1 MCNYIIFKIK
11 KEREGKIMIA
21 RKKSKI
27 MVLIL
32 TLTLLL
38 SMGGVANAAE
48 PRNIEE
54 GSTTSIT
61 INGVENIGTV
71 TAYKVI
77 DVNFDTEN
85 QQPVDPVY
93 TWDANVAAWLRN
105 PDNVNVYGSYVEII
119 ANDEEDLDDDVYVVT
134 ETFRN
139 LKNQEDGAA
148 KIKKFVDDLAS
159 AIKSGDVNVEVDSS
173 GDWTDSTDSTD
184 GSYEFKEMEMGA
196 YLILV
201 TGGVKIY
208 SPIFTNVYPSFNEEL
223 GEWELAAPEVSVT
236 AKSEIPGLVKEVD
249 DPTVAIGD
257 TVKYTLT
264 IAVPQYPDNAL
275 DKRFA
280 FGDRLPDGL
289 SLVNDSV
296 KIYAGSTEDVDNEIT
311 GYFAATEELDEGV
324 TFEYYANT
332 YDALMQAH
340 PDLTTILV
348 TYNAAVDSDAYNYK
362 DGMENTAYLE
372 YDNDPYDDTGYR
384 TITDN
389 EIVYTYAL
397 EITKRDDDGEE
408 VVYLPGAEFTLKR
421 HDPEG
426 TMKFVKESDG
436 IYHVAAQDEA
446 NTDVAVDR
454 VVSNSD
460 GIIQIKGLD
469 VGTYTL
475 TEVKAPDGYTLP
487 SNPNTTIT
495 LSEGK
500 KPDGT
505 LDSIEADGTKVI
517 KGSVGVDGTDDNQG
531 NVGIS
536 NSTSDFD
543 LPQTGGIGTVIFTV
557 AGILIMSGAVIL
569 LVTASKKKS
578 NHK

>member
-1 MCNYIIFKIK
+1 
-11 KEREGKIMIA
+11 MIA

-48 PRNIEE
+48 PRNIEAD
-54 GSTTSIT
+54 SRAAIT
-61 INGVENIGTV
+61 INGVENIGIV

-85 QQPVDPVY
+85 QQPLDPVY
-93 TWDANVAAWLRN
+93 TWDNEVGKWLG
-105 PDNVNVYGSYVEII
+105 DNGYGSYVEKID
-119 ANDEEDLDDDVYVVT
+119 NDVDDPLDDVYVVT

-139 LKNQEDGAA
+139 LRDNSAE
-148 KIKKFVDDLAS
+148 IKQFVDKLAS
-159 AIKSGDVNVEVDSS
+159 AIKIKGEEFSLDVSS
-173 GDWTDSTDSTD
+173 GNLAGSTG
-184 GSYEFKEMEMGA
+184 GSYEFGDMEMGA

-223 GEWELAAPEVSVT
+223 GENGEWELAAPEVSVT

-311 GYFAATEELDEGV
+311 GCFAATEELDEGV

-362 DGMENTAYLE
+362 DGMVNTAYLE

-384 TITDN
+384 TIEDN

-397 EITKRDDDGEE
+397 QITKTGDNSKVLE
-408 VVYLPGAEFTLKR
+408 GAEFELKR

-436 IYHVAAQDEA
+436 IYHVATQDEA
-446 NTDVAVDR
+446 NTAVER
-454 VVSNSD
+454 VVSNIG

-495 LSEGK
+495 LSEEE

-517 KGSVGVDGTDDNQG
+517 TGSVGVDGTDDNQG

>member
-1 MCNYIIFKIK
+1 
-11 KEREGKIMIA
+11 MIA

-48 PRNIEE
+48 PRNIE
-54 GSTTSIT
+54 GNSTAT
-61 INGVENIGTV
+61 IVVEGVENSGTV

-77 DVNFDTEN
+77 DVNFDTTN
-85 QQPVDPVY
+85 QQPLDPVY
-93 TWDANVAAWLRN
+93 TWDANVAAWLKGH
-105 PDNVNVYGSYVEII
+105 DTYKSYVEE
-119 ANDEEDLDDDVYVVT
+119 NGNGVT
-134 ETFRN
+134 TDFT
-139 LKNQEDGAA
+139 GAPN
-148 KIKKFVDDLAS
+148 IEQFVDDLAN
-159 AIKSGDVNVEVDSS
+159 AIKREDGISVGFSKEEPWSNN
-173 GDWTDSTDSTD
+173 TD
-184 GSYEFKEMEMGA
+184 GSYEFEGMGMGA

-201 TGGVKIY
+201 TGGVDIY
-208 SPIFTNVYPSFNEEL
+208 SPAFTNVYPSFDTDGWKL
-223 GEWELAAPEVSVT
+223 DAPVVNVSP
-236 AKSEIPGLVKEVD
+236 KSETPGLVKDVD

-257 TVKYTLT
+257 TVKYTVT
-264 IAVPQYPDNAL
+264 ITVPQYPNNAL

-280 FGDRLPDGL
+280 FGDRLPQGL
-289 SLVNDSV
+289 SFVDGSV
-296 KIYAGSTEDVDNEIT
+296 KIYAGSEGGKVIT
-311 GYFAATEELDEGV
+311 DCFSKTASLAEGV
-324 TFEYYANT
+324 TFEYYADT
-332 YDALMQAH
+332 YDELIEANEGLE
-340 PDLTTILV
+340 TIVV
-348 TYNAAVDSDAYNYK
+348 TYNATVNNTAYQHK

-372 YDNDPYDDTGYR
+372 YDNGPYDLGGYR
-384 TITDN
+384 TIEDK
-389 EIVYTYAL
+389 EKVYTYAL
-397 EITKRDDDGEE
+397 QITKTGDNSKTLE
-408 VVYLPGAEFTLKR
+408 GAEFTLT
-421 HDPEG
+421 G
-426 TMKFVKESDG
+426 TTAMRFVEESSG

-454 VVSNSD
+454 VVSNSE

-475 TEVKAPDGYTLP
+475 KEVKAPDGYTLP

-495 LSEGK
+495 LSEGET
-500 KPDGT
+500 PDGK
-505 LDSIEADGTKVI
+505 LDSIEADGVLVTDD
-517 KGSVGVDGTDDNQG
+517 SVRVDGTDDNQG

-536 NSTSDFD
+536 NSTSDFG

>member
-1 MCNYIIFKIK
+1 
-11 KEREGKIMIA
+11 MIA

-48 PRNIEE
+48 PRNIED
-54 GSTTSIT
+54 GATTSIK

-77 DVNFDTEN
+77 NVNFNTDS

-93 TWDANVAAWLRN
+93 TWDANVAAWLREH
-105 PDNVNVYGSYVEII
+105 DAYKSYVEE
-119 ANDEEDLDDDVYVVT
+119 NGNGVT
-134 ETFRN
+134 TDFT
-139 LKNQEDGAA
+139 GASD
-148 KIKKFVDDLAS
+148 IEQFVDELAS
-159 AIKSGDVNVEVDSS
+159 AIKSEEVRVSAYKS
-173 GDWTDSTDSTD
+173 GNLADSTG
-184 GSYEFKEMEMGA
+184 GSYEFEGMEMGA

-223 GEWELAAPEVSVT
+223 GENGGWELAAPEVSVT
-236 AKSEIPGLVKEVD
+236 AKSETPGLVKDVD

-257 TVKYTLT
+257 TVKYTVT
-264 IAVPQYPDNAL
+264 ITVPQYPNNAL

-280 FGDRLPDGL
+280 FGDRLPEGL
-289 SLVNDSV
+289 SLVGDSV
-296 KIYAGSTEDVDNEIT
+296 KIYAGSTEDDDNVIT
-311 GYFAATEELDEGV
+311 TYFEATEKEELDEGV
-324 TFEYYANT
+324 TFEYYAKD
-332 YDALMQAH
+332 YDNLMREH
-340 PDLTTILV
+340 PGLTTILV
-348 TYNAAVDSDAYNYK
+348 TYNAAVDSDAYDYK

-372 YDNDPYDDTGYR
+372 YDNDPYDNTGYR
-384 TITDN
+384 TIEDK
-389 EIVYTYAL
+389 EKVYTYAL

-421 HDPEG
+421 HDSEG

-446 NTDVAVDR
+446 NTAVER
-454 VVSNSD
+454 VVSNSE

-495 LSEGK
+495 LSEGE

-505 LDSIEADGTKVI
+505 LDSIKADGTKVI

>member
-1 MCNYIIFKIK
+1 
-11 KEREGKIMIA
+11 MIA

-54 GSTTSIT
+54 GSTAT
-61 INGVENIGTV
+61 IVVEGVENSGTV

-77 DVNFDTEN
+77 DVNFDTTN
-85 QQPVDPVY
+85 QQPQDPVY
-93 TWDANVAAWLRN
+93 TWDDNVAAWLRGH
-105 PDNVNVYGSYVEII
+105 DTYKSYVEK
-119 ANDEEDLDDDVYVVT
+119 NGNGVT
-134 ETFRN
+134 TDFT
-139 LKNQEDGAA
+139 GASD
-148 KIKKFVDDLAS
+148 IEQFVDDLAN
-159 AIKSGDVNVEVDSS
+159 AIKREDGISVGFSKEEPWSNN
-173 GDWTDSTDSTD
+173 TD
-184 GSYEFKEMEMGA
+184 GSYEFEGMGMGA

-201 TGGVKIY
+201 TGGVDIY
-208 SPIFTNVYPSFNEEL
+208 SPVFTNVYPSFDTD
-223 GEWELAAPEVSVT
+223 GWKLAAPRVNVSP
-236 AKSEIPGLVKEVD
+236 KSETPGLVKDVD

-257 TVKYTLT
+257 TVKYTVT
-264 IAVPQYPDNAL
+264 ITVPQYPNNAL

-280 FGDRLPDGL
+280 FGDTLPQGL
-289 SLVNDSV
+289 SFVDGSV
-296 KIYAGSTEDVDNEIT
+296 KIYAGSEDGEDIT
-311 GYFAATEELDEGV
+311 KCFTKTDPSPAGV
-324 TFEYYANT
+324 TFEYSANDLYYT
-332 YDALMQAH
+332 YIANNEGLE
-340 PDLTTILV
+340 TIVV
-348 TYNAAVDSDAYNYK
+348 TYNAAVNNTAYKHK

-384 TITDN
+384 TIEDN

-397 EITKRDDDGEE
+397 QITKTGDNGAALE
-408 VVYLPGAEFTLKR
+408 GAEFTLT
-421 HDPEG
+421 G
-426 TMKFVKESDG
+426 TTAMSFVKELDG
-436 IYHVAAQDEA
+436 IYHVAAKDEA
-446 NTDVAVDR
+446 NTAVER
-454 VVSNSD
+454 VVSNSE

-495 LSEGK
+495 LSEEE
-500 KPDGT
+500 KPDGK
-505 LDSIEADGTKVI
+505 LDSIEANGTKVI
-517 KGSVGVDGTDDNQG
+517 AGSVGVDGTDDNQG

-536 NSTSDFD
+536 NSISDFD

>member
-1 MCNYIIFKIK
+1 
-11 KEREGKIMIA
+11 MIA

-48 PRNIEE
+48 PRNIE
-54 GSTTSIT
+54 GNSTAT
-61 INGVENIGTV
+61 IVVEGVENSGTV

-77 DVNFDTEN
+77 NVNFDTDS

-93 TWDANVAAWLRN
+93 TWDANVAAWLREH
-105 PDNVNVYGSYVEII
+105 DAYKSYVEE
-119 ANDEEDLDDDVYVVT
+119 NGNGVT
-134 ETFRN
+134 TDFT
-139 LKNQEDGAA
+139 GASD
-148 KIKKFVDDLAS
+148 IEQFVDELAS
-159 AIKSGDVNVEVDSS
+159 AIKSEEVRVSAYKS
-173 GDWTDSTDSTD
+173 GNLADSTG
-184 GSYEFKEMEMGA
+184 GSYEFEGMEMGA

-223 GEWELAAPEVSVT
+223 GENGGWELAAPEVSVT

-280 FGDRLPDGL
+280 FGDRLSDGL

-324 TFEYYANT
+324 TFEYYADT

-362 DGMENTAYLE
+362 DGMVNTAYLE
-372 YDNDPYDDTGYR
+372 YDNDPYDDTDYR
-384 TITDN
+384 TIEDN

-397 EITKRDDDGEE
+397 QITKTGDNSE
-408 VVYLPGAEFTLKR
+408 VLEGAEFELKR

-446 NTDVAVDR
+446 NTAVDR
-454 VVSNSD
+454 VVSNIG

-469 VGTYTL
+469 VGSYTL

-495 LSEGK
+495 LSEGETT
-500 KPDGT
+500 DGV
-505 LDSIEADGTKVI
+505 LDSIEANGTKVI
-517 KGSVGVDGTDDNQG
+517 AGSVGVDGTDDNQG

>member
-1 MCNYIIFKIK
+1 
-11 KEREGKIMIA
+11 MIA

-85 QQPVDPVY
+85 QQPLDPVY
-93 TWDANVAAWLRN
+93 TWDNEVGKWLG
-105 PDNVNVYGSYVEII
+105 DNGYGSYVEKID
-119 ANDEEDLDDDVYVVT
+119 NDADDPLDDVYVVT

-139 LKNQEDGAA
+139 LGDNSAE
-148 KIKKFVDDLAS
+148 IKQFVDKLAS
-159 AIKSGDVNVEVDSS
+159 AIKIKGEEFSLDVSS
-173 GDWTDSTDSTD
+173 GNLAGSTG
-184 GSYEFKEMEMGA
+184 GSYEFGGMEMGA

-208 SPIFTNVYPSFNEEL
+208 SPIFTNVYPSFNGEL
-223 GEWELAAPEVSVT
+223 GENGEWELAAPEVRVT

-296 KIYAGSTEDVDNEIT
+296 KIYAGSTEDADNDIT
-311 GYFAATEELDEGV
+311 SYFAATEELDEGV

-348 TYNAAVDSDAYNYK
+348 TYNAAVDSDAYDYSKHEIENEMVY
-362 DGMENTAYLE
+362 GMVNTAYLE
-372 YDNDPYDDTGYR
+372 YNNDPYDKNDYE
-384 TITDN
+384 IMEDN

-397 EITKRDDDGEE
+397 KITKKNDAGT
-408 VVYLPGAEFTLKR
+408 VLPNAEFTLKR
-421 HDPEG
+421 HDSEG
-426 TMKFVKESDG
+426 NMNFVAESSKG
-436 IYHVAAQDEA
+436 VYHVAAQGESG
-446 NTDVAVDR
+446 AVEN
-454 VVSNSD
+454 VVSNAD
-460 GIIQIKGLD
+460 GIILIKGLD
-469 VGTYTL
+469 LGTYTL

-487 SNPNTTIT
+487 ADPDTIIT
-495 LSEGK
+495 LSEE
-500 KPDGT
+500 GT
-505 LDSIEADGTKVI
+505 LDGILEKIDAEGLVI
-517 KGSVGVDGTDDNQG
+517 KDSVAVDVTDKNQG
-531 NVGIS
+531 NVGIV
-536 NSTSDFD
+536 NRNFN

>member
-1 MCNYIIFKIK
+1 M
-11 KEREGKIMIA
+11 REH
-21 RKKSKI
+21 
-27 MVLIL
+27 
-32 TLTLLL
+32 
-38 SMGGVANAAE
+38 
-48 PRNIEE
+48 
-54 GSTTSIT
+54 
-61 INGVENIGTV
+61 
-71 TAYKVI
+71 
-77 DVNFDTEN
+77 
-85 QQPVDPVY
+85 
-93 TWDANVAAWLRN
+93 
-105 PDNVNVYGSYVEII
+105 
-119 ANDEEDLDDDVYVVT
+119 
-134 ETFRN
+134 
-139 LKNQEDGAA
+139 
-148 KIKKFVDDLAS
+148 
-159 AIKSGDVNVEVDSS
+159 
-173 GDWTDSTDSTD
+173 
-184 GSYEFKEMEMGA
+184 
-196 YLILV
+196 
-201 TGGVKIY
+201 
-208 SPIFTNVYPSFNEEL
+208 
-223 GEWELAAPEVSVT
+223 
-236 AKSEIPGLVKEVD
+236 PG
-249 DPTVAIGD
+249 
-257 TVKYTLT
+257 
-264 IAVPQYPDNAL
+264 
-275 DKRFA
+275 
-280 FGDRLPDGL
+280 
-289 SLVNDSV
+289 
-296 KIYAGSTEDVDNEIT
+296 
-311 GYFAATEELDEGV
+311 
-324 TFEYYANT
+324 
-332 YDALMQAH
+332 
-340 PDLTTILV
+340 LTTILV
-348 TYNAAVDSDAYNYK
+348 TYNAAVDSDAYDYK

-495 LSEGK
+495 LSEGE

>member
-1 MCNYIIFKIK
+1 
-11 KEREGKIMIA
+11 MIA

-54 GSTTSIT
+54 GSTAT
-61 INGVENIGTV
+61 IVVDGVENSGTV

-77 DVNFDTEN
+77 NVNFDTTN
-85 QQPVDPVY
+85 QQPQDPVY
-93 TWDANVAAWLRN
+93 TWDANVAEWLRGH
-105 PDNVNVYGSYVEII
+105 DTYKSYVEE
-119 ANDEEDLDDDVYVVT
+119 NGNGVT
-134 ETFRN
+134 TDFTDAPDIE
-139 LKNQEDGAA
+139 Q
-148 KIKKFVDDLAS
+148 FVDELAS
-159 AIKSGDVNVEVDSS
+159 AIKSDAVRVSEYKS
-173 GDWTDSTDSTD
+173 GNLADNTD
-184 GSYEFKEMEMGA
+184 GSYEFEGMEMGA

-201 TGGVKIY
+201 TEGVKIY

-236 AKSEIPGLVKEVD
+236 AKSQNPGLVKDVD

-264 IAVPQYPDNAL
+264 ITVPQYPYNAL

-280 FGDRLPDGL
+280 FGDRLPQGL
-289 SLVNDSV
+289 SFVDGSV
-296 KIYAGSTEDVDNEIT
+296 KIYAGSEDGKDIT
-311 GYFAATEELDEGV
+311 DCFTKTKPSPAGV
-324 TFEYYANT
+324 TFEYYADT
-332 YDALMQAH
+332 YDELIEANEGLE
-340 PDLTTILV
+340 TIVV
-348 TYNAAVDSDAYNYK
+348 TYNATVNNTAYQHK
-362 DGMENTAYLE
+362 DGMENIAYLE

-384 TITDN
+384 TIEDK
-389 EIVYTYAL
+389 EKVYTYAL
-397 EITKRDDDGEE
+397 QITKTGDNGAVLE
-408 VVYLPGAEFTLKR
+408 GAEFTLT
-421 HDPEG
+421 G
-426 TMKFVKESDG
+426 TTAMSFVNELDG

-446 NTDVAVDR
+446 NTAVER
-454 VVSNSD
+454 VVSNSE

-469 VGTYTL
+469 VGSYTL

-487 SNPNTTIT
+487 SNPNTAIT
-495 LSEGK
+495 LSEGDT
-500 KPDGT
+500 PDGT
-505 LDSIEADGTKVI
+505 LDSIEADGVLVTDD
-517 KGSVGVDGTDDNQG
+517 SVRVDGTDDNQG

>member
-1 MCNYIIFKIK
+1 
-11 KEREGKIMIA
+11 MIA

-48 PRNIEE
+48 PRNIEAD
-54 GSTTSIT
+54 SRAAIT
-61 INGVENIGTV
+61 INGVENIGIV

-85 QQPVDPVY
+85 QQPLDPVY
-93 TWDANVAAWLRN
+93 TWDNEVGKWLG
-105 PDNVNVYGSYVEII
+105 DNGYGSYVEKID
-119 ANDEEDLDDDVYVVT
+119 NDVDDPLDDVYVVT

-139 LKNQEDGAA
+139 LRDNSAE
-148 KIKKFVDDLAS
+148 IKQFVDKLAS
-159 AIKSGDVNVEVDSS
+159 AIKIKGEEFSLDVSS
-173 GDWTDSTDSTD
+173 GNLAGSTG
-184 GSYEFKEMEMGA
+184 GSYEFGDMEMGA

-223 GEWELAAPEVSVT
+223 GENGEWELAAPEVSVT

-324 TFEYYANT
+324 TFEYYADT

-362 DGMENTAYLE
+362 DGMVNTAYLE

-384 TITDN
+384 TIEDN

-397 EITKRDDDGEE
+397 QITKTGDNSE
-408 VVYLPGAEFTLKR
+408 VLEGAEFELKR

-436 IYHVAAQDEA
+436 IYHVATQDEA
-446 NTDVAVDR
+446 NTAVER
-454 VVSNSD
+454 VVSNIG

-469 VGTYTL
+469 VGSYTL

-495 LSEGK
+495 LSEGETT
-500 KPDGT
+500 DGT
-505 LDSIEADGTKVI
+505 LDSIIANGVLVTDD
-517 KGSVGVDGTDDNQG
+517 SVRVDGTDDNQG

-543 LPQTGGIGTVIFTV
+543 LPRTGGIGTVIFTV
-557 AGILIMSGAVIL
+557 TGILIMSGAVIL

>member
-1 MCNYIIFKIK
+1 
-11 KEREGKIMIA
+11 MIA

-48 PRNIEE
+48 PRNIE
-54 GSTTSIT
+54 GNSTAT
-61 INGVENIGTV
+61 IVVEGVENSGTV

-77 DVNFDTEN
+77 DVNFDTTN
-85 QQPVDPVY
+85 QQPLDPVY
-93 TWDANVAAWLRN
+93 TWDANVAAWLRGH
-105 PDNVNVYGSYVEII
+105 DTYKSYVEE
-119 ANDEEDLDDDVYVVT
+119 NGNGVT
-134 ETFRN
+134 TDFT
-139 LKNQEDGAA
+139 GAPN
-148 KIKKFVDDLAS
+148 IEQFVDDLAN
-159 AIKSGDVNVEVDSS
+159 AIKREDGISVGFSKEEPWSNN
-173 GDWTDSTDSTD
+173 TD
-184 GSYEFKEMEMGA
+184 GSYEFEGMGMGA

-201 TGGVKIY
+201 TGGVDIY
-208 SPIFTNVYPSFNEEL
+208 SPAFTNVYPSFNTDTKA
-223 GEWELAAPEVSVT
+223 WELAASKVDVSP
-236 AKSEIPGLVKEVD
+236 KSETPGLVKDVD

-257 TVKYTLT
+257 TVKYTVT
-264 IAVPQYPDNAL
+264 ITVPQYPNNAL

-280 FGDRLPDGL
+280 FGDRLPEGL
-289 SLVNDSV
+289 SLVGDSV
-296 KIYAGSTEDVDNEIT
+296 KIYAGSTEDADNEIT
-311 GYFAATEELDEGV
+311 TYFEATEKEELDEGV
-324 TFEYYANT
+324 TFEYYAKD
-332 YDALMQAH
+332 YDNLMREH
-340 PDLTTILV
+340 PGLTTILV
-348 TYNAAVDSDAYNYK
+348 TYNAAVDSDAYDYK

-454 VVSNSD
+454 VVSNSE

-495 LSEGK
+495 LSEGG

>member
-1 MCNYIIFKIK
+1 
-11 KEREGKIMIA
+11 MIA

-362 DGMENTAYLE
+362 DGMVNTAYLE
-372 YDNDPYDDTGYR
+372 YDNDPYDDTDYR
-384 TITDN
+384 TIEDKET
-389 EIVYTYAL
+389 VYTYAL
-397 EITKRDDDGEE
+397 QITKTGDNNKVLE
-408 VVYLPGAEFTLKR
+408 GAEFTLKR
-421 HDPEG
+421 HDSEG
-426 TMKFVKESDG
+426 TMKFVAEPSEG
-436 IYHVAAQDEA
+436 EGEGVYHVAAQNEA

-454 VVSNSD
+454 VVSNSE

-469 VGTYTL
+469 VGTYIL

-495 LSEGK
+495 LSEGETT
-500 KPDGT
+500 DGV
-505 LDSIEADGTKVI
+505 LDSIIANGVLVTDD
-517 KGSVGVDGTDDNQG
+517 SVRVDGTDDNQG

-543 LPQTGGIGTVIFTV
+543 LPRTGGIGTVIFTV

>member
-1 MCNYIIFKIK
+1 
-11 KEREGKIMIA
+11 MIA

-54 GSTTSIT
+54 GSTAT
-61 INGVENIGTV
+61 IVVDGVENSGTV

-77 DVNFDTEN
+77 NVNFDTTN
-85 QQPVDPVY
+85 QQPQDPVY
-93 TWDANVAAWLRN
+93 TWDANVAEWLRGH
-105 PDNVNVYGSYVEII
+105 DTYKSYVEK
-119 ANDEEDLDDDVYVVT
+119 NGNGVT
-134 ETFRN
+134 TDFT
-139 LKNQEDGAA
+139 GASD
-148 KIKKFVDDLAS
+148 IEQFVDDLAN
-159 AIKSGDVNVEVDSS
+159 AIKSGRVSVGISKEKTWSDN
-173 GDWTDSTDSTD
+173 TD
-184 GSYEFKEMEMGA
+184 GSYKFEGMGMGA

-201 TGGVKIY
+201 TEGVDIY
-208 SPIFTNVYPSFNEEL
+208 SPVFTNVYPSFDTD
-223 GEWELAAPEVSVT
+223 GWKLAAPRVNVSP
-236 AKSEIPGLVKEVD
+236 KSETPGLVKDVD

-257 TVKYTLT
+257 TVKYTVT
-264 IAVPQYPDNAL
+264 ITVPQYPNNAL

-280 FGDRLPDGL
+280 FGDTLPEGL
-289 SLVNDSV
+289 SLVGDSV
-296 KIYAGSTEDVDNEIT
+296 KIYAGSTEDADNEIT
-311 GYFAATEELDEGV
+311 TYFEATKKEELDEGV
-324 TFEYYANT
+324 TFEYYAKD
-332 YDALMQAH
+332 YDNLMREH
-340 PDLTTILV
+340 PGLTTILV
-348 TYNAAVDSDAYNYK
+348 TYNAAVDSDAYDYK
-362 DGMENTAYLE
+362 DGMVNTAYLE

-384 TITDN
+384 TIEDN

-397 EITKRDDDGEE
+397 EITKRNDDGEE

-426 TMKFVKESDG
+426 TMKFVEESSG
-436 IYHVAAQDEA
+436 IYHVASQDEIEDEEID
-446 NTDVAVDR
+446 TVDR
-454 VVSNSD
+454 VVSNIG

-469 VGTYTL
+469 VGSYTL
-475 TEVKAPDGYTLP
+475 TEVKAPEGYTLP

-495 LSEGK
+495 LFEGET
-500 KPDGT
+500 PDGK
-505 LDSIEADGTKVI
+505 LDKIEANGTEVI
-517 KGSVGVDGTDDNQG
+517 TGSVGVDDIDDNQG

>member
-1 MCNYIIFKIK
+1 
-11 KEREGKIMIA
+11 MIA

-77 DVNFDTEN
+77 DVRFDTTN
-85 QQPVDPVY
+85 QQPLDPVY
-93 TWDANVAAWLRN
+93 TWDNEVGKWLG
-105 PDNVNVYGSYVEII
+105 DNGYGSYVEKID
-119 ANDEEDLDDDVYVVT
+119 NDVDDPLDDVYAVT

-139 LKNQEDGAA
+139 LGDNSAE
-148 KIKKFVDDLAS
+148 IKQFVDKLAS
-159 AIKSGDVNVEVDSS
+159 AIKIKGEEFSLDVSS
-173 GDWTDSTDSTD
+173 GNLADSTG
-184 GSYEFKEMEMGA
+184 GSYEFGGMEMGA

-208 SPIFTNVYPSFNEEL
+208 SPIFTNVYPSFENS
-223 GEWELAAPEVSVT
+223 EWNLAAPDSVT
-236 AKSEIPGLVKEVD
+236 AKSQNPGLVKDVD

-257 TVKYTLT
+257 TVKYTVT
-264 IAVPQYPDNAL
+264 ITVPQYPDNAL

-280 FGDRLPDGL
+280 FGDRLPEGL
-289 SLVNDSV
+289 SLVGDSV
-296 KIYAGSTEDVDNEIT
+296 KIYAGSTEDADNEIT
-311 GYFAATEELDEGV
+311 RYFEATDELELDEGV

-362 DGMENTAYLE
+362 DGMVNTAYLE

-384 TITDN
+384 TIEDN

-397 EITKRDDDGEE
+397 QITKTGDKGAVLE
-408 VVYLPGAEFTLKR
+408 GAEFELKR

-426 TMKFVKESDG
+426 TMKFVKGLDG
-436 IYHVAAQDEA
+436 IYHVAAKDEA
-446 NTDVAVDR
+446 NTAVER
-454 VVSNSD
+454 VVSNSE

-495 LSEGK
+495 LSEEE

-505 LDSIEADGTKVI
+505 LDSIEANGTKVI
-517 KGSVGVDGTDDNQG
+517 TGSVGVDGNDDNQG

>member
-1 MCNYIIFKIK
+1 
-11 KEREGKIMIA
+11 MIA

-48 PRNIEE
+48 SRKIEN
-54 GSTTSIT
+54 GATTSIK
-61 INGVENIGTV
+61 INGVENTGTV

-77 DVNFDTEN
+77 NVNFDTN
-85 QQPVDPVY
+85 SQQPVDPVY
-93 TWDANVAAWLRN
+93 TWDANVAAWLRGHGT
-105 PDNVNVYGSYVEII
+105 YKSYVEE
-119 ANDEEDLDDDVYVVT
+119 NGNGVT
-134 ETFRN
+134 TDFT
-139 LKNQEDGAA
+139 GAGA
-148 KIKKFVDDLAS
+148 SDIEQFVDELAS
-159 AIKSGDVNVEVDSS
+159 AIKSEEGLVSAYKS
-173 GDWTDSTDSTD
+173 GNLADNTD
-184 GSYEFKEMEMGA
+184 GSYEFEGMGMGA

-201 TGGVKIY
+201 KGGVKIY
-208 SPIFTNVYPSFNEEL
+208 SPIFTNVYPSFENS
-223 GEWELAAPEVSVT
+223 EWKLAAPEVSVT

-280 FGDRLPDGL
+280 FGDRLPEGL
-289 SLVNDSV
+289 SLVENSV

-362 DGMENTAYLE
+362 DGMVNTAYLE

-384 TITDN
+384 TIEDN
-389 EIVYTYAL
+389 ELVYTYAL
-397 EITKRDDDGEE
+397 QITKTGDDSE
-408 VVYLPGAEFTLKR
+408 VLEGAEFELKR

-436 IYHVAAQDEA
+436 IYHVTAQDEA
-446 NTDVAVDR
+446 NTAVER
-454 VVSNSD
+454 VVSNRK

-469 VGTYTL
+469 VGSYTL

-495 LSEGK
+495 LSEGETT
-500 KPDGT
+500 DGT
-505 LDSIEADGTKVI
+505 LDSIKADGVLVTDD
-517 KGSVGVDGTDDNQG
+517 SVRVDGTDDNQG

-543 LPQTGGIGTVIFTV
+543 LPRTGGIGTVIFTV

>member
-1 MCNYIIFKIK
+1 
-11 KEREGKIMIA
+11 MIA

-48 PRNIEE
+48 PRNIEDN
-54 GSTTSIT
+54 STAT
-61 INGVENIGTV
+61 IVVEGVENSGTV

-77 DVNFDTEN
+77 DVNFDTTN
-85 QQPVDPVY
+85 QQPRDPVY
-93 TWDANVAAWLRN
+93 TWDANVAAWLKRH
-105 PDNVNVYGSYVEII
+105 DTYKSYVEE
-119 ANDEEDLDDDVYVVT
+119 NGNGVT
-134 ETFRN
+134 TDFT
-139 LKNQEDGAA
+139 GAD
-148 KIKKFVDDLAS
+148 IEQFVDDLAN
-159 AIKSGDVNVEVDSS
+159 AIKSGRVSVGISKEKTWLDN
-173 GDWTDSTDSTD
+173 TD
-184 GSYEFKEMEMGA
+184 GSYEFEGMVMGA

-201 TGGVKIY
+201 TGGVDIY
-208 SPIFTNVYPSFNEEL
+208 SPVFTNVYPSFDTDGWKL
-223 GEWELAAPEVSVT
+223 DAPVVNVSP
-236 AKSEIPGLVKEVD
+236 KSETPGLVKDVD

-257 TVKYTLT
+257 TVKYTVT
-264 IAVPQYPDNAL
+264 ITVPQYPNNAL

-280 FGDRLPDGL
+280 FGDTLPQGL
-289 SLVNDSV
+289 SFVDGSV
-296 KIYAGSTEDVDNEIT
+296 KIYAGSEGGKNITDCFTKTEPSP
-311 GYFAATEELDEGV
+311 AGV
-324 TFEYYANT
+324 TFEYYANNN
-332 YDALMQAH
+332 YYELIEVKEGRLD
-340 PDLTTILV
+340 TIVV
-348 TYNAAVDSDAYNYK
+348 TYNATVNNTAYQHK

-372 YDNDPYDDTGYR
+372 YDNGPYDLGGYR
-384 TITDN
+384 TIEDK
-389 EIVYTYAL
+389 EKVYTYAL
-397 EITKRDDDGEE
+397 QITKTGDNSKTLE
-408 VVYLPGAEFTLKR
+408 GAEFTLT
-421 HDPEG
+421 G
-426 TMKFVKESDG
+426 TTAMLFVEESSG
-436 IYHVAAQDEA
+436 IYHVAAQNEA
-446 NTDVAVDR
+446 NTAVYR

-495 LSEGK
+495 LSEGE

>member
-1 MCNYIIFKIK
+1 
-11 KEREGKIMIA
+11 MIA

-48 PRNIEE
+48 PRNIED
-54 GSTTSIT
+54 GATTSIK

-77 DVNFDTEN
+77 NVNFDTDS

-93 TWDANVAAWLRN
+93 TWDANVAAWLREH
-105 PDNVNVYGSYVEII
+105 DAYKSYVEE
-119 ANDEEDLDDDVYVVT
+119 NGNGVT
-134 ETFRN
+134 TDFT
-139 LKNQEDGAA
+139 GASD
-148 KIKKFVDDLAS
+148 IEQFVDELAS
-159 AIKSGDVNVEVDSS
+159 AIKSEEVRVSAYKS
-173 GDWTDSTDSTD
+173 GNLADSTG
-184 GSYEFKEMEMGA
+184 GSYEFEGMEMGA

-201 TGGVKIY
+201 TGGVDIY
-208 SPIFTNVYPSFNEEL
+208 SPVFTNVYPSFDTD
-223 GEWELAAPEVSVT
+223 GWKLAAPGVNVSP
-236 AKSEIPGLVKEVD
+236 KSETPGLVKDVD

-257 TVKYTLT
+257 TVKYTVT
-264 IAVPQYPDNAL
+264 ITVPQYPNNAL

-280 FGDRLPDGL
+280 FGDRLPEGL
-289 SLVNDSV
+289 SLVGDSV
-296 KIYAGSTEDVDNEIT
+296 KIYAGSTEDADNEIT
-311 GYFAATEELDEGV
+311 GCFKATEELDEGV

-348 TYNAAVDSDAYNYK
+348 TYNAAVDSDAYDYK
-362 DGMENTAYLE
+362 DGMVNTAYLE
-372 YDNDPYDDTGYR
+372 YDNDPYDNTGYR
-384 TITDN
+384 TIVDN
-389 EIVYTYAL
+389 ETVYTYAL

-421 HDPEG
+421 HDSEG
-426 TMKFVKESDG
+426 TMKFVANPSEG
-436 IYHVAAQDEA
+436 EGVYHVAAQDEA

-454 VVSNSD
+454 VVSNSE

-469 VGTYTL
+469 VGTYIL

-495 LSEGK
+495 LSEGET
-500 KPDGT
+500 PDGK
-505 LDSIEADGTKVI
+505 LDSIEANGTKVI
-517 KGSVGVDGTDDNQG
+517 AGSVGVDGTDDNQG

>member
-1 MCNYIIFKIK
+1 
-11 KEREGKIMIA
+11 MIA

-54 GSTTSIT
+54 GATTSIK

-77 DVNFDTEN
+77 NVNFDTDS

-93 TWDANVAAWLRN
+93 TWDANVAAWLREH
-105 PDNVNVYGSYVEII
+105 DAYKSYVEE
-119 ANDEEDLDDDVYVVT
+119 NGNGVT
-134 ETFRN
+134 TDFT
-139 LKNQEDGAA
+139 GASD
-148 KIKKFVDDLAS
+148 IEQFVDELAS
-159 AIKSGDVNVEVDSS
+159 AIKSEEVRVSAYKS
-173 GDWTDSTDSTD
+173 GNLADSTG
-184 GSYEFKEMEMGA
+184 GSYEFEGMEMGA

-208 SPIFTNVYPSFNEEL
+208 SPIFTNVYPSFNEEP
-223 GEWELAAPEVSVT
+223 GENGGWELAAPEVSVT

-280 FGDRLPDGL
+280 FGDRLPEGL
-289 SLVNDSV
+289 SLVENSV
-296 KIYAGSTEDVDNEIT
+296 KIYAGSTEDADNEIIT
-311 GYFAATEELDEGV
+311 YFEATEKEKLDEGV
-324 TFEYYANT
+324 TFEYYAKD
-332 YDALMQAH
+332 YDNLMREH

-384 TITDN
+384 TIEDN
-389 EIVYTYAL
+389 ETVYTYAL
-397 EITKRDDDGEE
+397 QITKTGDNSKTLE
-408 VVYLPGAEFTLKR
+408 GAEFTLT
-421 HDPEG
+421 G
-426 TMKFVKESDG
+426 TTAMRFVEESSG

-454 VVSNSD
+454 VVSNSE

-469 VGTYTL
+469 VGTYIL

-495 LSEGK
+495 LSEGETT
-500 KPDGT
+500 DGV
-505 LDSIEADGTKVI
+505 LDSIIANGVLVTDD
-517 KGSVGVDGTDDNQG
+517 SVRVDGTDDNQG

-543 LPQTGGIGTVIFTV
+543 LPRTGGIGTVIFTV
-557 AGILIMSGAVIL
+557 TGILIMSGAVIL

>member
-1 MCNYIIFKIK
+1 
-11 KEREGKIMIA
+11 MIA

-77 DVNFDTEN
+77 DVRFDTTN
-85 QQPVDPVY
+85 QQPLDPVY
-93 TWDANVAAWLRN
+93 TWDNEVGKWLG
-105 PDNVNVYGSYVEII
+105 DNGYGSYVEKID
-119 ANDEEDLDDDVYVVT
+119 NDVDDPLDDVYAVT

-139 LKNQEDGAA
+139 LGDNSAE
-148 KIKKFVDDLAS
+148 IKQFVDKLAS
-159 AIKSGDVNVEVDSS
+159 AIKIKGEEFSLDVSS
-173 GDWTDSTDSTD
+173 GNLADSTG
-184 GSYEFKEMEMGA
+184 GSYEFGGMEMGA

-208 SPIFTNVYPSFNEEL
+208 SPIFTNVYPSFENS
-223 GEWELAAPEVSVT
+223 EWNLAAPDSVT
-236 AKSEIPGLVKEVD
+236 AKSQNPGLVKDVD

-257 TVKYTLT
+257 TVKYTVT
-264 IAVPQYPDNAL
+264 ITVPQYPNNAL

-280 FGDRLPDGL
+280 FGDRLPEGL
-289 SLVNDSV
+289 SLVGDSV
-296 KIYAGSTEDVDNEIT
+296 KIYAGSTEDADNEIT
-311 GYFAATEELDEGV
+311 RYFEATDELELDEGV

-362 DGMENTAYLE
+362 DGMVNTAYLE

-384 TITDN
+384 TIEDN

-397 EITKRDDDGEE
+397 QITKTGDKGAVLE
-408 VVYLPGAEFTLKR
+408 GAEFELKR

-426 TMKFVKESDG
+426 TMKFVKGLDG
-436 IYHVAAQDEA
+436 IYHVAAKDEA
-446 NTDVAVDR
+446 NTAVER
-454 VVSNSD
+454 VVSNSE

-495 LSEGK
+495 LSEEE

-505 LDSIEADGTKVI
+505 LDSIEANGTKVI
-517 KGSVGVDGTDDNQG
+517 TGSVGVDGNDDNQG

>member
-1 MCNYIIFKIK
+1 
-11 KEREGKIMIA
+11 MIA

-48 PRNIEE
+48 PRNIEAD
-54 GSTTSIT
+54 SRAAIT
-61 INGVENIGTV
+61 INGVENIGIV

-85 QQPVDPVY
+85 QQPLDPVY
-93 TWDANVAAWLRN
+93 TWDNEVGKWLG
-105 PDNVNVYGSYVEII
+105 DNGYGSYVEKID
-119 ANDEEDLDDDVYVVT
+119 NDVDDPLDDVYVVT

-139 LKNQEDGAA
+139 LRDNSAE
-148 KIKKFVDDLAS
+148 IKQFVDKLAS
-159 AIKSGDVNVEVDSS
+159 AIKIKGEEFSLDVSS
-173 GDWTDSTDSTD
+173 GNLAGSTG
-184 GSYEFKEMEMGA
+184 GSYEFGDMEMGA

-223 GEWELAAPEVSVT
+223 GENGEWELAAPEVSVT

-311 GYFAATEELDEGV
+311 GCFAATEELDEGV

-362 DGMENTAYLE
+362 DGMVNTAYLE

-384 TITDN
+384 TIEDN

-397 EITKRDDDGEE
+397 QITKTGDNSKVLE
-408 VVYLPGAEFTLKR
+408 GAEFELKR

-436 IYHVAAQDEA
+436 IYHVATQDEA
-446 NTDVAVDR
+446 NTAVER
-454 VVSNSD
+454 VVSNIG

-469 VGTYTL
+469 VGSYTL

-495 LSEGK
+495 LSEGETT
-500 KPDGT
+500 DGT
-505 LDSIEADGTKVI
+505 LDSIIANGVLVTDD
-517 KGSVGVDGTDDNQG
+517 SVRVDGTDDNQG

-543 LPQTGGIGTVIFTV
+543 LPRTGGIGTVIFTV
-557 AGILIMSGAVIL
+557 TGILIMSGAVIL

>member
-1 MCNYIIFKIK
+1 
-11 KEREGKIMIA
+11 MIA

-48 PRNIEE
+48 PRNIE
-54 GSTTSIT
+54 GNSTAT
-61 INGVENIGTV
+61 IVVEGVENSGTV

-77 DVNFDTEN
+77 DVNFDTTN
-85 QQPVDPVY
+85 QQPLDPVY
-93 TWDANVAAWLRN
+93 TWDANVAAWLRGH
-105 PDNVNVYGSYVEII
+105 DTYKSYVEE
-119 ANDEEDLDDDVYVVT
+119 NGNGVT
-134 ETFRN
+134 TDFT
-139 LKNQEDGAA
+139 GASD
-148 KIKKFVDDLAS
+148 IEQFVDDLAN
-159 AIKSGDVNVEVDSS
+159 AIKREDGISVGFSKEEPWSNN
-173 GDWTDSTDSTD
+173 TD
-184 GSYEFKEMEMGA
+184 GSYEFEDMGMGA

-201 TGGVKIY
+201 TGGVDIY
-208 SPIFTNVYPSFNEEL
+208 SPAFTNVYPSFNTDTKA
-223 GEWELAAPEVSVT
+223 WELAASKVDVSP
-236 AKSEIPGLVKEVD
+236 KSETPGLVKDVD

-257 TVKYTLT
+257 TVKYTVT
-264 IAVPQYPDNAL
+264 ITVPQYPNNAL

-280 FGDRLPDGL
+280 FGDRLPEGL
-289 SLVNDSV
+289 SLVGDSV
-296 KIYAGSTEDVDNEIT
+296 KIYAGSTEDADNEIT
-311 GYFAATEELDEGV
+311 SCFEATEELDEGV

-348 TYNAAVDSDAYNYK
+348 TYNAAVDSDAYDYK

-436 IYHVAAQDEA
+436 IYHVATQDEA
-446 NTDVAVDR
+446 NTAVER
-454 VVSNSD
+454 VVSNIG

-469 VGTYTL
+469 VGSYTL

-495 LSEGK
+495 LSEGETT
-500 KPDGT
+500 DGV
-505 LDSIEADGTKVI
+505 LDSIIANGVLVTDD
-517 KGSVGVDGTDDNQG
+517 SVRVDGTDDNQG

-543 LPQTGGIGTVIFTV
+543 LPRTGGIGTVIFTV
-557 AGILIMSGAVIL
+557 TGILIMSGAVIL

>member
-1 MCNYIIFKIK
+1 
-11 KEREGKIMIA
+11 MIA

-48 PRNIEE
+48 PRNIE
-54 GSTTSIT
+54 GNSTAT
-61 INGVENIGTV
+61 IVVEGVENSGTV

-77 DVNFDTEN
+77 DVNFDTTN
-85 QQPVDPVY
+85 QQPLDPVY
-93 TWDANVAAWLRN
+93 TWDANVAAWLKGH
-105 PDNVNVYGSYVEII
+105 DTYKSYVEE
-119 ANDEEDLDDDVYVVT
+119 NGNGVT
-134 ETFRN
+134 TDFT
-139 LKNQEDGAA
+139 GASD
-148 KIKKFVDDLAS
+148 IEQFVDDLAN
-159 AIKSGDVNVEVDSS
+159 AIKSGRVSVGISKEKTWSDN
-173 GDWTDSTDSTD
+173 TD
-184 GSYEFKEMEMGA
+184 GSYEFEGMGMGA

-201 TGGVKIY
+201 TGGVDIY
-208 SPIFTNVYPSFNEEL
+208 SPAFTNVYPSFDTDGWKL
-223 GEWELAAPEVSVT
+223 DAPVVNVSP
-236 AKSEIPGLVKEVD
+236 KSETPGLVKDVD

-257 TVKYTLT
+257 TVKYTVT
-264 IAVPQYPDNAL
+264 ITVPQYPNNAL

-280 FGDRLPDGL
+280 FGDRLPEGL
-289 SLVNDSV
+289 SLVGDSV
-296 KIYAGSTEDVDNEIT
+296 KIYAGSTEDADNEIT
-311 GYFAATEELDEGV
+311 TYFEATEKEELDKGV
-324 TFEYYANT
+324 TFEYYAND
-332 YDALMQAH
+332 YDNLMREH
-340 PDLTTILV
+340 PGLTTILV
-348 TYNAAVDSDAYNYK
+348 TYNAAVDSDAYDYK

-495 LSEGK
+495 LSEGE

>member
-77 DVNFDTEN
+77 DVRFDTTN
-85 QQPVDPVY
+85 QQPLDPVY
-93 TWDANVAAWLRN
+93 TWDANVAAWLRGH
-105 PDNVNVYGSYVEII
+105 DTYKSYVEE
-119 ANDEEDLDDDVYVVT
+119 NGNGVT
-134 ETFRN
+134 TDFT
-139 LKNQEDGAA
+139 GASD
-148 KIKKFVDDLAS
+148 IEQFVDELAS
-159 AIKSGDVNVEVDSS
+159 AIKSEEVLVSAYNS
-173 GDWTDSTDSTD
+173 GNLAGKTD
-184 GSYEFKEMEMGA
+184 GSYEFGGMEMGA

-208 SPIFTNVYPSFNEEL
+208 SPIFTNVYPSFEN
-223 GEWELAAPEVSVT
+223 GGWELASPEVSV
-236 AKSEIPGLVKEVD
+236 KSQNPGLVKDVD

-257 TVKYTLT
+257 TVKYTVT
-264 IAVPQYPDNAL
+264 ITVPQYPNNAL

-280 FGDRLPDGL
+280 FGDRLPEGL
-289 SLVNDSV
+289 SLVGDSV
-296 KIYAGSTEDVDNEIT
+296 KIYAGSTEDDDNEIT
-311 GYFAATEELDEGV
+311 TYFEATATEELDEGV

-372 YDNDPYDDTGYR
+372 YDNDPYDNTGYR
-384 TITDN
+384 TIEDK
-389 EIVYTYAL
+389 EKVYTYAL
-397 EITKRDDDGEE
+397 QITKTGDNSKTLE
-408 VVYLPGAEFTLKR
+408 GAEFTLT
-421 HDPEG
+421 G
-426 TMKFVKESDG
+426 TTAMSFVKESDG

-446 NTDVAVDR
+446 NTAVAR
-454 VVSNSD
+454 VVSNSY

-469 VGTYTL
+469 VGSYTL

-495 LSEGK
+495 LSEGDT
-500 KPDGT
+500 PDGT
-505 LDSIEADGTKVI
+505 LDSIEADGVLVTDD
-517 KGSVGVDGTDDNQG
+517 SVRVDGTDDNQG

-543 LPQTGGIGTVIFTV
+543 LPRTGGIGTVIFTV
-557 AGILIMSGAVIL
+557 TGILIMSGAVIL

>member
-1 MCNYIIFKIK
+1 
-11 KEREGKIMIA
+11 MIA

-54 GSTTSIT
+54 GSRAAIT
-61 INGVENIGTV
+61 INGVENIGIV

-85 QQPVDPVY
+85 QQPLDPVY
-93 TWDANVAAWLRN
+93 TWDNEVGKWLG
-105 PDNVNVYGSYVEII
+105 DNGYGSYVEKID
-119 ANDEEDLDDDVYVVT
+119 NDVDDPLDDVYVVT

-139 LKNQEDGAA
+139 LRDNSAE
-148 KIKKFVDDLAS
+148 IKQFVDKLAS
-159 AIKSGDVNVEVDSS
+159 AIKIKGEEFSLDVSS
-173 GDWTDSTDSTD
+173 GNLAGSTG
-184 GSYEFKEMEMGA
+184 GSYEFGDMEMGA

-223 GEWELAAPEVSVT
+223 GENGEWELAAPEVSVT

-311 GYFAATEELDEGV
+311 GCFAATEELDEGV

-362 DGMENTAYLE
+362 DGMVNTAYLE

-384 TITDN
+384 TIEDN

-397 EITKRDDDGEE
+397 QITKTGDKGAVLE
-408 VVYLPGAEFTLKR
+408 GAEFELKR

-426 TMKFVKESDG
+426 TMKFVKGLDG
-436 IYHVAAQDEA
+436 IYHVAAKDEA
-446 NTDVAVDR
+446 NTAVER
-454 VVSNSD
+454 VVSNSE

-495 LSEGK
+495 LSEEE

-505 LDSIEADGTKVI
+505 LDSIEANGTKVI
-517 KGSVGVDGTDDNQG
+517 TGSVGVDGNDDNQG

>member
-1 MCNYIIFKIK
+1 
-11 KEREGKIMIA
+11 MIA

-54 GSTTSIT
+54 GSTAT
-61 INGVENIGTV
+61 IVVAGVENSGTV

-77 DVNFDTEN
+77 DVNFDTTN
-85 QQPVDPVY
+85 QQPQDPVY
-93 TWDANVAAWLRN
+93 TWDDNVAAWLRGH
-105 PDNVNVYGSYVEII
+105 DTYKSYVEK
-119 ANDEEDLDDDVYVVT
+119 NGNGVT
-134 ETFRN
+134 TDFT
-139 LKNQEDGAA
+139 GASG
-148 KIKKFVDDLAS
+148 IEQFVDDLAN
-159 AIKSGDVNVEVDSS
+159 AIKSGRVSVGISNEEPWSDN
-173 GDWTDSTDSTD
+173 TD
-184 GSYEFKEMEMGA
+184 GSYEFEGMGMGA

-201 TGGVKIY
+201 TGGVDIY
-208 SPIFTNVYPSFNEEL
+208 SPAFTNVYPSFDTDGWKL
-223 GEWELAAPEVSVT
+223 DAPEVNVSP
-236 AKSEIPGLVKEVD
+236 KSETPGLVKDVD

-257 TVKYTLT
+257 TVKYTVT
-264 IAVPQYPDNAL
+264 ITVPQYPNNAL

-280 FGDRLPDGL
+280 FGDRLPEGL
-289 SLVNDSV
+289 SLVGDSV
-296 KIYAGSTEDVDNEIT
+296 KIYAGSTEDADNEIT
-311 GYFAATEELDEGV
+311 TYFEATEKEELDEGV
-324 TFEYYANT
+324 TFEYYAKD
-332 YDALMQAH
+332 YDNLMREH
-340 PDLTTILV
+340 PGLTTILV
-348 TYNAAVDSDAYNYK
+348 TYNAAVDSDAYDYK
-362 DGMENTAYLE
+362 DGMVNTAYLE

-384 TITDN
+384 TIEDN
-389 EIVYTYAL
+389 ETVYTYAL
-397 EITKRDDDGEE
+397 QITKTGDNNNVLE
-408 VVYLPGAEFTLKR
+408 GAEFTLKR

-426 TMKFVKESDG
+426 TMKFVAEPSEG
-436 IYHVAAQDEA
+436 EGVYHVAAQNEA
-446 NTDVAVDR
+446 NTDDAVDR
-454 VVSNSD
+454 VVSNSE

-475 TEVKAPDGYTLP
+475 KEVKAPDGYTLP

-495 LSEGK
+495 LSEGG

>member
-1 MCNYIIFKIK
+1 
-11 KEREGKIMIA
+11 MIA

-48 PRNIEE
+48 PRNIEAD
-54 GSTTSIT
+54 SRAAIT
-61 INGVENIGTV
+61 INGVENIGIV

-85 QQPVDPVY
+85 QQPLDPVY
-93 TWDANVAAWLRN
+93 TWDNEVGKWLG
-105 PDNVNVYGSYVEII
+105 DNGYGSYVEKID
-119 ANDEEDLDDDVYVVT
+119 NDVDDPLDDVYVVT

-139 LKNQEDGAA
+139 LGDNSAE
-148 KIKKFVDDLAS
+148 IKQFVDKLAS
-159 AIKSGDVNVEVDSS
+159 AIKIKGEEFSLDVSS
-173 GDWTDSTDSTD
+173 GNLAGSTG
-184 GSYEFKEMEMGA
+184 GSYEFGGMEMGA

-208 SPIFTNVYPSFNEEL
+208 SPIFTNVYPSFNEKLGEN

-311 GYFAATEELDEGV
+311 GCFAATEELDEGV

-362 DGMENTAYLE
+362 DGMVNTAYLE
-372 YDNDPYDDTGYR
+372 YDNDPYDDTDYR
-384 TITDN
+384 TIEDN

-397 EITKRDDDGEE
+397 QITKTGDDSE
-408 VVYLPGAEFTLKR
+408 VLEGAEFELKR

-446 NTDVAVDR
+446 NTAVER
-454 VVSNSD
+454 VVSNSK

-469 VGTYTL
+469 VGSYTL

-495 LSEGK
+495 LSEGETT
-500 KPDGT
+500 DGT
-505 LDSIEADGTKVI
+505 LDSIKADGVLVTDD
-517 KGSVGVDGTDDNQG
+517 SVRVDGTDDNQG

-543 LPQTGGIGTVIFTV
+543 LPRTGGIGTVIFTV

>member
-1 MCNYIIFKIK
+1 
-11 KEREGKIMIA
+11 MIA

-48 PRNIEE
+48 PRNIE
-54 GSTTSIT
+54 GNSTAT
-61 INGVENIGTV
+61 IVVEGVENSGTV

-77 DVNFDTEN
+77 DVNFDTTN
-85 QQPVDPVY
+85 QQPLDPVY
-93 TWDANVAAWLRN
+93 TWDANVAAWLRGH
-105 PDNVNVYGSYVEII
+105 DTYKSYVEE
-119 ANDEEDLDDDVYVVT
+119 NGNGVT
-134 ETFRN
+134 TDFT
-139 LKNQEDGAA
+139 GASD
-148 KIKKFVDDLAS
+148 IEQFVDDLAN
-159 AIKSGDVNVEVDSS
+159 AIKSGRVSVGISKEEPWSDN
-173 GDWTDSTDSTD
+173 TD
-184 GSYEFKEMEMGA
+184 GSYEFEGMGMGA

-201 TGGVKIY
+201 TGGVDIY
-208 SPIFTNVYPSFNEEL
+208 SPAFTNVYPSFNTDTKA
-223 GEWELAAPEVSVT
+223 WELAASKVDVSP
-236 AKSEIPGLVKEVD
+236 KSETPGLVKDVD

-257 TVKYTLT
+257 TVKYTVT
-264 IAVPQYPDNAL
+264 ITVPQYPNNAL

-280 FGDRLPDGL
+280 FGDRLPEGL
-289 SLVNDSV
+289 SLVGDSV
-296 KIYAGSTEDVDNEIT
+296 KIYAGSTEDDDNEIT
-311 GYFAATEELDEGV
+311 TYFEATATEELDEGV
-324 TFEYYANT
+324 TFEYYAKD
-332 YDALMQAH
+332 YDNLMREH
-340 PDLTTILV
+340 PGLTTILV
-348 TYNAAVDSDAYNYK
+348 TYNAAVDSDAYDYK
-362 DGMENTAYLE
+362 DGMVNTAYLE

-384 TITDN
+384 TIEDN

-454 VVSNSD
+454 VVSNSE

-495 LSEGK
+495 LSEGG

>member
-1 MCNYIIFKIK
+1 
-11 KEREGKIMIA
+11 MIA

-48 PRNIEE
+48 PRNIEAD
-54 GSTTSIT
+54 SRAAIT
-61 INGVENIGTV
+61 INGVENIGIV

-85 QQPVDPVY
+85 QQPLDPVY
-93 TWDANVAAWLRN
+93 TWDNEVGKWLG
-105 PDNVNVYGSYVEII
+105 DNGYGSYVEKID
-119 ANDEEDLDDDVYVVT
+119 NDVDDPLDDVYVVT

-139 LKNQEDGAA
+139 LRDNSAE
-148 KIKKFVDDLAS
+148 IKQFVDKLAS
-159 AIKSGDVNVEVDSS
+159 AIKIKGEEFSLDVSS
-173 GDWTDSTDSTD
+173 GNLAGSTG
-184 GSYEFKEMEMGA
+184 GSYEFGDMEMGA

-223 GEWELAAPEVSVT
+223 GENGEWELAAPEVSVT

-311 GYFAATEELDEGV
+311 GCFAATEELDEGV

-362 DGMENTAYLE
+362 DGMVNTAYLE

-384 TITDN
+384 TIEDN

-397 EITKRDDDGEE
+397 QITKTGDNSKVLE
-408 VVYLPGAEFTLKR
+408 GAEFELKR

-436 IYHVAAQDEA
+436 IYHVATQDEA
-446 NTDVAVDR
+446 NTAVER
-454 VVSNSD
+454 VVSNIG

-475 TEVKAPDGYTLP
+475 KEVKAPDGYTLP

-495 LSEGK
+495 LSEGET
-500 KPDGT
+500 PDGK
-505 LDSIEADGTKVI
+505 LDSIEADGVLVTDD
-517 KGSVGVDGTDDNQG
+517 SVRVDGTDDNQG

-536 NSTSDFD
+536 NSTSDFG

>member
-1 MCNYIIFKIK
+1 
-11 KEREGKIMIA
+11 MIA

-48 PRNIEE
+48 PRNIE
-54 GSTTSIT
+54 GNSTAT
-61 INGVENIGTV
+61 IVVEGVENSGTV

-77 DVNFDTEN
+77 DVNFDTTN
-85 QQPVDPVY
+85 QQPLDPVY
-93 TWDANVAAWLRN
+93 TWDANVAAWLKGH
-105 PDNVNVYGSYVEII
+105 DTYKSYVEE
-119 ANDEEDLDDDVYVVT
+119 NGNGVT
-134 ETFRN
+134 TDFT
-139 LKNQEDGAA
+139 GAPN
-148 KIKKFVDDLAS
+148 IEQFVDDLAN
-159 AIKSGDVNVEVDSS
+159 AIKREDGISVGFSKEEPWSNN
-173 GDWTDSTDSTD
+173 TD
-184 GSYEFKEMEMGA
+184 GSYEFEGMGMGA

-201 TGGVKIY
+201 TGGVDIY
-208 SPIFTNVYPSFNEEL
+208 SPAFTNVYPSFDTDGWKL
-223 GEWELAAPEVSVT
+223 DAPVVNVSP
-236 AKSEIPGLVKEVD
+236 KSETPGLVKDVD

-257 TVKYTLT
+257 TVKYTVT
-264 IAVPQYPDNAL
+264 ITVPQYPNNAL

-280 FGDRLPDGL
+280 FGDRLPEGL
-289 SLVNDSV
+289 SLVGDSV
-296 KIYAGSTEDVDNEIT
+296 KIYAGSTEDADNEIT
-311 GYFAATEELDEGV
+311 TYFEATEKEELDKGV
-324 TFEYYANT
+324 TFEYYAND
-332 YDALMQAH
+332 YDNLMREH
-340 PDLTTILV
+340 PGLTTILV
-348 TYNAAVDSDAYNYK
+348 TYNAAVDSDAYDYK

-495 LSEGK
+495 LSEGE

>member
-1 MCNYIIFKIK
+1 
-11 KEREGKIMIA
+11 MIA

-54 GSTTSIT
+54 GSTAT
-61 INGVENIGTV
+61 IVVDGVENSGTV

-77 DVNFDTEN
+77 NVNFDTTN
-85 QQPVDPVY
+85 QQPQDPVY
-93 TWDANVAAWLRN
+93 TWDANVAAWLRGH
-105 PDNVNVYGSYVEII
+105 DTYKSYVEE
-119 ANDEEDLDDDVYVVT
+119 NGNGVT
-134 ETFRN
+134 TDFT
-139 LKNQEDGAA
+139 GASD
-148 KIKKFVDDLAS
+148 IEQFVDDLAN
-159 AIKSGDVNVEVDSS
+159 AIKREDGISVGFSKEEPWSNN
-173 GDWTDSTDSTD
+173 TD
-184 GSYEFKEMEMGA
+184 GSYEFEDMGMGA

-201 TGGVKIY
+201 TGGVDIY
-208 SPIFTNVYPSFNEEL
+208 SPAFTNVYPSFNTDTKA
-223 GEWELAAPEVSVT
+223 WELAASKVDVSP
-236 AKSEIPGLVKEVD
+236 KSETPGLVKDVD

-257 TVKYTLT
+257 TVKYTVT
-264 IAVPQYPDNAL
+264 ITVPQYPNNAL

-280 FGDRLPDGL
+280 FGDRLPQGL
-289 SLVNDSV
+289 SFVDGSV
-296 KIYAGSTEDVDNEIT
+296 KIYAGSEGGKVIT
-311 GYFAATEELDEGV
+311 DCFSKTASLAEGV
-324 TFEYYANT
+324 TFEYYADT
-332 YDALMQAH
+332 YDELIEANEGLE
-340 PDLTTILV
+340 TIVV
-348 TYNAAVDSDAYNYK
+348 TYNATVNNTAYQHK

-372 YDNDPYDDTGYR
+372 YDNGPYDLGGYR
-384 TITDN
+384 TIEDK
-389 EIVYTYAL
+389 EKVYTYAL
-397 EITKRDDDGEE
+397 QITKTGDNSKTLE
-408 VVYLPGAEFTLKR
+408 GAEFTLT
-421 HDPEG
+421 G
-426 TMKFVKESDG
+426 TTAMRFVEESSG
-436 IYHVAAQDEA
+436 IYHVAAQNEA
-446 NTDVAVDR
+446 NTAVDR
-454 VVSNSD
+454 VVSNSA

-517 KGSVGVDGTDDNQG
+517 AGSVGVDGTDDNQG

>member
-1 MCNYIIFKIK
+1 
-11 KEREGKIMIA
+11 MIA

-48 PRNIEE
+48 PRNIE
-54 GSTTSIT
+54 GNSTAT
-61 INGVENIGTV
+61 IVVEGVENSGTV

-77 DVNFDTEN
+77 DVNFDTTN
-85 QQPVDPVY
+85 QQPLDPVY
-93 TWDANVAAWLRN
+93 TWDANVAAWLRGH
-105 PDNVNVYGSYVEII
+105 DTYKSYVEE
-119 ANDEEDLDDDVYVVT
+119 NGNGVT
-134 ETFRN
+134 TDFT
-139 LKNQEDGAA
+139 GASD
-148 KIKKFVDDLAS
+148 IEQFVDDLAN
-159 AIKSGDVNVEVDSS
+159 AIKSGRVSVGISKEEPWSDN
-173 GDWTDSTDSTD
+173 TD
-184 GSYEFKEMEMGA
+184 GSYEFEGMGMGA

-201 TGGVKIY
+201 TGGVDIY
-208 SPIFTNVYPSFNEEL
+208 SPAFTNVYPSFNTDTKA
-223 GEWELAAPEVSVT
+223 WELAASKVDVSP
-236 AKSEIPGLVKEVD
+236 KSETPGLVKDVD

-257 TVKYTLT
+257 TVKYTVT
-264 IAVPQYPDNAL
+264 ITVPQYPNNAL

-280 FGDRLPDGL
+280 FGDRLPEGL
-289 SLVNDSV
+289 SLVGDSV
-296 KIYAGSTEDVDNEIT
+296 KIYAGSTEDADNEIT
-311 GYFAATEELDEGV
+311 TYFEATEKEELDEGV
-324 TFEYYANT
+324 TFEYYAKD
-332 YDALMQAH
+332 YDNLMREH
-340 PDLTTILV
+340 PGLTTILV
-348 TYNAAVDSDAYNYK
+348 TYNAAVDSDAYDYK

-454 VVSNSD
+454 VVSNSE

-495 LSEGK
+495 LSEGG